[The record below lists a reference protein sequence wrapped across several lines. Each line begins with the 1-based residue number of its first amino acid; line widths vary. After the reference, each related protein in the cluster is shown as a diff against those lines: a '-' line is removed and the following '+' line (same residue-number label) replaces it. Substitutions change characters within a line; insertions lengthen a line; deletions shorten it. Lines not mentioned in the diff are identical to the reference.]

1 MGEVSKVTVSLPTD
15 LLVLAQRLQ
24 NERGATRSAL
34 VREALERFIREEQ
47 EREAVERY
55 VRGYLEHPEEGDEIE
70 VWDQLGAEALAS
82 EPWE

>member
-1 MGEVSKVTVSLPTD
+1 MGKVSKVTVSLPAD

-55 VRGYLEHPEEGDEIE
+55 IQGYLEQPETEEEIRASE
-70 VWDQLGAEALAS
+70 QLAIEALALD
-82 EPWE
+82 PWE